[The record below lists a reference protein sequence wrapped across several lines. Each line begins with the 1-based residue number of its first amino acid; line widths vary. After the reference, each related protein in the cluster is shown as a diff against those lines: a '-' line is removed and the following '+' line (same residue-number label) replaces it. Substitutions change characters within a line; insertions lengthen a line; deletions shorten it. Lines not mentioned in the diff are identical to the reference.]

1 MKRILSVLTLAVC
14 AIFMVSNASA
24 QVITAERASEIA
36 NQFFANGKQK
46 SAAFRSTNAT
56 LTQSID
62 SRAVTG
68 ESNDAPTFHILT
80 GADGKGF
87 VIVSGEETENP
98 IIGYSLD
105 ETIDTNNLPDGF
117 VGYMSDIDAQVRALR
132 EYNAANPQKAAA
144 ARSAMQKAANYEYNA
159 TSMAVSYTH
168 LTLPTICSV

>member
-1 MKRILSVLTLAVC
+1 MKNLLRAAALAIC
-14 AIFMVSNASA
+14 AIFTVANVSA

-98 IIGYSLD
+98 IIGYSFD
-105 ETIDTNNLPDGF
+105 GTIDTNNLPDGF
-117 VGYMSDIDAQVRALR
+117 VDYMTDIDAQVRALR

-144 ARSAMQKAANYEYNA
+144 RSAMQKTNYNA
-159 TSMAVSYTH
+159 TSMGNIKVLLETAKWG
-168 LTLPTICSV
+168 